1 MFVALTPFV
10 FRSFAACNKF
20 LGIEGWYK
28 YIPKTD
34 EATCKLNFEANNIG
48 TVWLIILGL
57 IDILLRIGII
67 AAVIFFIIG
76 AFKMVAS
83 QGSPEGVNSARST
96 MTNALIG
103 LVLLIVSTWLISFFV
118 YNVFKVS

>member
-1 MFVALTPFV
+1 MFVALVPFI
-10 FRSFAACNKF
+10 FRSLAGCNKF

-28 YIPKTD
+28 YVPKLD
-34 EATCKLNFEANNIG
+34 ESKCTLNFDANNIG

-57 IDILLRIGII
+57 VDMLLRIGII

-76 AFKMVAS
+76 AFKMVTS
-83 QGSPEGVNSARST
+83 QGSPEGVNSARTT

-103 LVLLIVSTWLISFFV
+103 LVLLIISTWLISFFV
-118 YNVFKVS
+118 YNVFKVT